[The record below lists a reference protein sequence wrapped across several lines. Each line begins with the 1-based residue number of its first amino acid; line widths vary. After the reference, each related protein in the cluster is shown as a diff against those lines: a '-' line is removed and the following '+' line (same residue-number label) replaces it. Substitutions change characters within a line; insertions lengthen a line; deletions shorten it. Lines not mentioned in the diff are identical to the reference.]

1 MQEWANYLDK
11 LKSGE
16 EVPSLRPVPLTDI
29 RMIQVAGYR
38 N

>member
-16 EVPSLRPVPLTDI
+16 EIKLTKLVPLTDI

>member
-11 LKSGE
+11 LKSGKE
-16 EVPSLRPVPLTDI
+16 INLPKPVQLTDI
-29 RMIQVAGYR
+29 RMIQVASYR